1 MGQARVGACTLHR
14 LLGTVLLGHLV
25 ACTSWRTQAVAPEAL
40 VRDRAPSAVRIT
52 RIDHSRVVVHR
63 PVMEGDSIVGRP
75 NEGDSTH
82 GGEAPVTVPLNA
94 IESVAI
100 KRFDV
105 LETVGVV
112 LLVNLGWCVAARCL
126 EAEGV
131 P

>member
-1 MGQARVGACTLHR
+1 M
-14 LLGTVLLGHLV
+14 
-25 ACTSWRTQAVAPEAL
+25 APEAL

-52 RIDHSRVVVHR
+52 RTDHSRVVVHH
-63 PVMEGDSIVGRP
+63 PVIEGDSILGRP
-75 NEGDSTH
+75 NGNDSKD
-82 GGEAPVTVPLNA
+82 GGEAPITVPLNA

-105 LETVGVV
+105 LKTLGVI
-112 LLVNLGWCVAARCL
+112 LLVDLGWCVATKCL